1 MILIIL
7 PNNMIKILYGLI
19 LIVVIVLAI
28 GCKLQNDIS
37 KSVEDNAKVFNDA
50 KDKILSAKPTTV
62 VETPITAIKNEVSL
76 PVPFAVQFPAG
87 TLDYPYQEGCEEAS
101 IIMAKAYFDGNSS
114 DTIPNNEVDNTL
126 LSMVDWQNLNWGGH
140 YDLDATQTLDL
151 MQKYYKISN
160 GQVVLVS
167 SIDDIKRLL
176 SEDKIIVAPTYGMKL
191 ENPYFT
197 APGPAYHMLIIKGYN
212 DTQFITNDPGVGVG
226 KDFTYSYDN
235 LFDAIHDLP
244 AEAKN
249 IEHYIKN
256 HHELMQN
263 SPKYVITIEK

>member
-7 PNNMIKILYGLI
+7 PNNMKKILFSLLLLALI
-19 LIVVIVLAI
+19 ISIV
-28 GCKLQNDIS
+28 GCKLQNDIT
-37 KSVEDNAKVFNDA
+37 KNVEGNAKIFSDA
-50 KDKILSAKPTTV
+50 KEKVLIPSETIID
-62 VETPITAIKNEVSL
+62 ETPLTPIKSDVL
-76 PVPFAVQFPAG
+76 LTVPFAVQFPAG

-101 IIMAKAYFDGNSS
+101 VIMAKAYIDGNNS
-114 DTIPNNEVDNTL
+114 DIIPNNEVDNTL
-126 LSMVDWQNLNWGGH
+126 LSMVSWQNINWGGH
-140 YDLDATQTLDL
+140 YDLDATQTLEH

-160 GQVVLVS
+160 GQVVAIN

-176 SEDKIIVAPTYGMKL
+176 SEDKIIIAPTYGMKL

-197 APGPAYHMLIIKGYN
+197 APGPAYHMLVVKGYN
-212 DTQFITNDPGVGVG
+212 TTQFITNDPGVGVG

-263 SPKYVITIEK
+263 SPKYVIAIEK